1 MALLTA
7 TTPAVGGTLAAPAA
21 IGTSNTINGNL
32 VPCNLK
38 VINGAGAPVDVTIVD
53 PGHTDAG
60 NTGSQA
66 AVSVTNATAKW
77 FLLTSAFVDPAT
89 NLVTVTL
96 SSATTI
102 TYELIP

>member
-7 TTPAVGGTLAAPAA
+7 TVPAVGGTLAAPAA

-32 VPCNLK
+32 APCNLK

-53 PGHTDAG
+53 PGTTAAG
-60 NTGSQA
+60 NAGTQA
-66 AVSVTNATAKW
+66 AVEVANGAAKW
-77 FLLTSAFVDPAT
+77 FSLTTAFVDPAT
-89 NLVTVTL
+89 NLITVTL
-96 SSATTI
+96 DSATSV